1 MLYFASPFFQAA
13 LSGDWAETGRPAS
26 MSSVITI
33 SQPPT
38 IPGDKRHSD
47 LPTEMTFAPMDPD
60 IDPEDLDVDLDINE
74 SSETEAETS
83 DSSPN
88 TPKKDAEKVKVR
100 EDGAKSPEEKESAR
114 KESLDRLQGGTLSPK
129 VEATTSPEIEAVPGP
144 SNVAKEKLKGK
155 SDTVR
160 LSWKK
165 GTTEAAVRRRKK
177 INGPDAVI
185 VLKEEKVCTVSSLP
199 TRDLI
204 LKRTAGYDIP
214 RLSSLRL
221 SKVCKLA
228 SSALRLN

>member
-88 TPKKDAEKVKVR
+88 TPKKDTEKVKVR
-100 EDGAKSPEEKESAR
+100 EDSAKSPEEKESAR

-129 VEATTSPEIEAVPGP
+129 VEATMPPEIEAVPGP
-144 SNVAKEKLKGK
+144 SNVPKEKLKGK

-165 GTTEAAVRRRKK
+165 GTPEAAVRRRKK

-204 LKRTAGYDIP
+204 LKRTAGYDIS

-221 SKVCKLA
+221 SKVCKPA

>member
-38 IPGDKRHSD
+38 VPGNKHHSGA
-47 LPTEMTFAPMDPD
+47 PTEMTFAPMDPD
-60 IDPEDLDVDLDINE
+60 IDPEDLDIDIDINE

-83 DSSPN
+83 DSAPN
-88 TPKKDAEKVKVR
+88 TPRKDEEREKAR

-114 KESLDRLQGGTLSPK
+114 KESLDKLQGSTLSPK
-129 VEATTSPEIEAVPGP
+129 IEAVAEP
-144 SNVAKEKLKGK
+144 SNAAKEKLKGK

-165 GTTEAAVRRRKK
+165 GTAEAAVRSRKK

-185 VLKEEKVCTVSSLP
+185 VLKEEKV
-199 TRDLI
+199 
-204 LKRTAGYDIP
+204 RTDF
-214 RLSSLRL
+214 
-221 SKVCKLA
+221 
-228 SSALRLN
+228 SALPENLLECYHRP